1 MKNLL
6 FIFSLVFSVA
16 IFSAHHEE
24 DKQTQSENGF
34 NFAYTSSYT
43 IPAGSQPQRI
53 ERSILENLATLEQ
66 NGYYNCGLLRHQ
78 FGAERAYYSYCYFD
92 SWEQFGEIND
102 TNAPLVREPNQLYG
116 DHSDNLIA
124 VVERNL
130 TKRTP
135 YVLRA
140 TYTFGPFLTVNE
152 MRDRAKLLFDAYN
165 EAFGGCNLGEHAWGS
180 ELAWYFYCGYE
191 SYADFAKKG
200 NKLSGLIESGL
211 ADAKTDVR
219 NHSDDLMVRIK

>member
-1 MKNLL
+1 MKKVLPIL
-6 FIFSLVFSVA
+6 ILIFSASM
-16 IFSAHHEE
+16 FSAHHEKGE
-24 DKQTQSENGF
+24 KSDSEHTYS
-34 NFAYTSSYT
+34 FAYTSTYT

-53 ERSILENLATLEQ
+53 ERSVLDNLATLEQ

-78 FGAERAYYSYCYFD
+78 YGAERAYYSYCYFD
-92 SWEQFGEIND
+92 SWEHFSEIND
-102 TNAPLVREPNQLYG
+102 VNAPVAREPNQLYG

-140 TYTFGPFLTVNE
+140 TYTFGPFLTANE

-165 EAFGGCNLGEHAWGS
+165 ESFGGCNLAEHAWGS

-191 SYADFAKKG
+191 SYADFA
-200 NKLSGLIESGL
+200 NKTNSLGELFESGL
-211 ADAKTDVR
+211 ADAKTDIR